1 MMMCKNSFIVFT
13 FVLSCT
19 SLINSFNIFS
29 SNSNN
34 RWIGG
39 SHSKSSSN
47 DIRTT
52 TTPIRTRKFFTSMT
66 TMMTDVAPESV
77 DEKVSS
83 KIDFSTY
90 AIGQEYQGKAIA
102 AKQFGIFVDIS
113 TGTNVLIPRSLLSKN
128 NYDKLKALVDTKSV
142 ESVKLELIGISA
154 ENQTLSAKYIPLTL
168 KTRKDLSSLEGKD
181 FTGKYFQATII
192 SGHDFGLFAEVD
204 ELGVEGL
211 IPTSKL
217 PDKLPAATAKLSY
230 PPGTSVQV
238 QIEEVNIP
246 DKKLT
251 LSMKSARADVSAF
264 SDIEPT
270 RWMQGTVQSVSNFG
284 MFVRPAGYDASGLVH
299 NTRIPRD
306 LISAL
311 KRRAPITP
319 GQNKTDVELLFSEG
333 DVVKIR
339 VQAVKVDARRVEL
352 SMLPYRASDSEE
364 DDYIVEG
371 RDPEGEEN
379 KFEDTNNDEIEEEKF
394 DGQDTL
400 LWWKGQPY
408 QKETFTAL
416 EQEFDEDTEVLNE
429 SKNLVEGTWR
439 RMFELDMRED
449 AADFSSKVVE
459 KDLEELAE
467 EIGEL
472 DGLDLDLIEPDR
484 FGVKDPTQKARFG
497 SFVSLKSLPIEWK
510 EDMDFFK
517 QLEISESEITSKL
530 RGGKAADQAEFE
542 SLLKE
547 VELEL
552 EQAASRVSSRR
563 SANADVV
570 SMGGDD
576 EATSSSS
583 VVIAQDEVAVESSLQ
598 VETESVS
605 NEIDASVK
613 SDNE

>member
-1 MMMCKNSFIVFT
+1 MHFHT
-13 FVLSCT
+13 
-19 SLINSFNIFS
+19 FS
-29 SNSNN
+29 S
-34 RWIGG
+34 
-39 SHSKSSSN
+39 
-47 DIRTT
+47 
-52 TTPIRTRKFFTSMT
+52 
-66 TMMTDVAPESV
+66 
-77 DEKVSS
+77 
-83 KIDFSTY
+83 
-90 AIGQEYQGKAIA
+90 
-102 AKQFGIFVDIS
+102 
-113 TGTNVLIPRSLLSKN
+113 
-128 NYDKLKALVDTKSV
+128 
-142 ESVKLELIGISA
+142 SA
-154 ENQTLSAKYIPLTL
+154 SI
-168 KTRKDLSSLEGKD
+168 
-181 FTGKYFQATII
+181 
-192 SGHDFGLFAEVD
+192 
-204 ELGVEGL
+204 
-211 IPTSKL
+211 
-217 PDKLPAATAKLSY
+217 
-230 PPGTSVQV
+230 
-238 QIEEVNIP
+238 
-246 DKKLT
+246 
-251 LSMKSARADVSAF
+251 
-264 SDIEPT
+264 
-270 RWMQGTVQSVSNFG
+270 
-284 MFVRPAGYDASGLVH
+284 GLVH

-408 QKETFTAL
+408 QKETFTAV

-484 FGVKDPTQKARFG
+484 FGVKDPTQRARFG

-563 SANADVV
+563 SNNADVV
-570 SMGGDD
+570 ISMGGSSDGDD
-576 EATSSSS
+576 ESASSSS
-583 VVIAQDEVAVESSLQ
+583 STVVIAQNTEGAADSSLQ
-598 VETESVS
+598 VESVSVS
-605 NEIDASVK
+605 NEIDTSVK

>member
-1 MMMCKNSFIVFT
+1 
-13 FVLSCT
+13 
-19 SLINSFNIFS
+19 
-29 SNSNN
+29 
-34 RWIGG
+34 
-39 SHSKSSSN
+39 
-47 DIRTT
+47 
-52 TTPIRTRKFFTSMT
+52 MT

-400 LWWKGQPY
+400 LWWKGRPY

-563 SANADVV
+563 STNADVV

-576 EATSSSS
+576 EAASSSS
-583 VVIAQDEVAVESSLQ
+583 VVIAQDEGAVESSLQ